1 VPVLQLPSLPA
12 ASGTLSNAKQTW
24 GTLHG
29 AALSLAIAE
38 AASAAKRFTLLLT
51 ADSQSAERLEQE
63 LRFFAP
69 ELPVLHFPDW
79 ETLPY
84 DLFSPHQDILSQ
96 RIAALYRLPEL
107 VHGILVVPITTA
119 LHRLAPTNFL
129 LGSSL
134 VLDVG
139 QKLDV
144 EQMRTRLQAS
154 GYRCVDTV
162 YEHGEFAVR
171 GAIIDLFPMGN
182 PQPYRIDLFDDE
194 IETLRTFDPE
204 TQRSITKVESIR
216 LLPAREFPLTKE
228 AITGFRARFRER
240 FDVDFRRCT
249 VYQDLNSG
257 ITPAGIEYYLP
268 LFFEDSATLFDY
280 LPSDTQVFSLPGIE
294 KAAEHFWADVR
305 NRYEERRVDPE
316 RPLLP
321 PAELFVP
328 VEDCFA
334 RLKQWPRVV
343 ASQPAIEPGVGR
355 YNLPVCELPELA
367 IESKANQPLGH
378 LERFLNEFSGRVLFT
393 AESAGRREVLL
404 ELLARLQLRPQ
415 AVDNWEDFVTGNARL
430 AICIAPLDDG
440 LQLTEPALALIA
452 ESPLFGQRVM
462 QRRRREKR
470 SESHDA
476 VIKNLTEL
484 REGAPV
490 VHIDHGVGR
499 YLGLVTLEIDNQAA
513 EFLALMY
520 AEEAKLYV
528 PVASLHL
535 IARYTGSDDAL
546 APLHRLG
553 SEIWQKAK
561 RKAAEQVR
569 DVAAELL
576 DIYARRAAREGYAFS
591 DPMADYA
598 TFSAG
603 FAFEETPDQQTTIDA
618 VKADML
624 SGKPMDRL
632 VCGDVGFGKTEV
644 AMRAAF
650 IAVHSGKQVAILVP
664 TTLLA
669 QQHYNSFRD
678 RFADWPVTVEVMS
691 RFKSTKEVNAAV
703 AQLAEGKI
711 DIVIG
716 THKLLQDDVK
726 IKNLGLVI
734 IDEEHRFGVRQKEQM
749 KALRSEVDILTLTAT
764 PIPRTLN
771 MAVSGM
777 RDLSIIAT
785 PPARRLSVRTFVM
798 EANKPVIKE
807 ALLRELLRGG
817 QVYYLHNDVKTI
829 EKCAADLAELVPEAR
844 IGIGHGQLGEREL
857 EQVMSDFYHKR
868 FNVLIASTII
878 ETGIDV
884 PSANTIIIERADKF
898 GLAQL
903 HQLRGRVGR
912 SHHQAY
918 AYLLTPPRKQMTADA
933 EKRLEAIANTQDLGA
948 GFLLA
953 TNDLEIRGAGELLGD
968 GQSGQIQAV
977 GFTLY
982 MEMLERAVKSI
993 RKGEQPNLDQPL
1005 GGGPEINLR
1014 VPALIPD
1021 AYLPD
1026 VHTRL
1031 ILYKRIASA
1040 VDEDG
1045 LKELQVEM
1053 IDRFGLLPEPAKNLV
1068 RLTLLK
1074 LQADKLGIKKI
1085 DAGPQGG
1092 RIEFANDTCVE
1103 PITLIKLIQSQ
1114 PTRYKFEGATQFK
1127 FQIPMERPEERFN
1140 ILESLLERL
1149 TPPNTPAKKD

>member
-1 VPVLQLPSLPA
+1 LRLPPLPA
-12 ASGTLSNAKQTW
+12 ASGKQHW
-24 GTLHG
+24 GNLPG

-38 AASAAKRFTLLLT
+38 AASNAKRFTLLLT
-51 ADSQSAERLEQE
+51 ADSQSAERLQE
-63 LRFFAP
+63 ELAFFAP
-69 ELPVLHFPDW
+69 DLPVLHFPDW

-84 DLFSPHQDILSQ
+84 DLFSPHQDIVSQ
-96 RIAALYRLPEL
+96 RIATLYQLPEL
-107 VHGILVVPITTA
+107 SHGVLVVPITTA
-119 LHRLAPTNFL
+119 LHRLAPKRFL

-144 EQMRTRLQAS
+144 EQMRLRLEAA

-171 GAIIDLFPMGN
+171 GALIDLFPMGSAL
-182 PQPYRIDLFDDE
+182 PYRIDLFDDE

-204 TQRSITKVESIR
+204 NQRSIDKVESIR
-216 LLPAREFPLTKE
+216 LLPAREFPLKKE
-228 AITGFRARFRER
+228 AVTGFRARFRER
-240 FDVDFRRCT
+240 FDVDFRRCPI
-249 VYQDLNSG
+249 YQDLSTG

-268 LFFEDSATLFDY
+268 LFYEETATLFDY
-280 LPSDTQVFSLPGIE
+280 LPEDSQVFSLPGIE
-294 KAAEHFWADVR
+294 QAAEQFWNDVR

-321 PAELFVP
+321 PAELFMP

-334 RLKQWPRVV
+334 RLKLWPRVV
-343 ASQPAIEPGVGR
+343 ASQQDVEPGIGR
-355 YNLPVCELPELA
+355 ERFPAQPLPELA
-367 IESKANQPLGH
+367 IESKASEPLGK
-378 LERFLNEFSGRVLFT
+378 LRQFLDGFPGRVLFT

-404 ELLARLQLRPQ
+404 ELLARLKLRPQ
-415 AVDNWEDFVTGNARL
+415 EVEGWGGFLASEERL
-430 AICIAPLDDG
+430 AIAIAPLDEG
-440 LQLTEPALALIA
+440 LLLDEVALVA

-462 QRRRREKR
+462 QRRRREKSR
-470 SESHDA
+470 DGGDN

-499 YLGLVTLEIDNQAA
+499 YQGLVTLEIEGQAQ
-513 EFLALMY
+513 EFLLLQY
-520 AEEAKLYV
+520 ADEAKLYV

-546 APLHRLG
+546 APLHKLG
-553 SEIWQKAK
+553 SETWQKAK

-576 DIYARRAAREGYAFS
+576 DIYARRAARQGYAFK
-591 DPMADYA
+591 DPQVDYE
-598 TFSAG
+598 TFAAG
-603 FAFEETPDQQTTIDA
+603 FPFEETPDQQAAIDA
-618 VKADML
+618 VREDLL
-624 SGKPMDRL
+624 SAKPMDRL

-650 IAVHSGKQVAILVP
+650 IAVHGGKQVAVLVP

-678 RFADWPVTVEVMS
+678 RFADWPVRVEVMS
-691 RFKSTKEVNAAV
+691 RFKSAKEVQNAITE
-703 AQLAEGKI
+703 LADGKI
-711 DIVIG
+711 DILIG

-726 IKNLGLVI
+726 FSNLGLVI
-734 IDEEHRFGVRQKEQM
+734 IDEEHRFGVRQKEQL

-771 MAVSGM
+771 MSIAGM

-798 EANKPVIKE
+798 EANNPTIKE

-829 EKCAADLAELVPEAR
+829 EKCAADLQALVPEAR
-844 IGIGHGQLGEREL
+844 IAIGHGQMRERDL

-868 FNVLIASTII
+868 FNVLVASTII

-918 AYLLTPPRKQMTADA
+918 AYLLTPPRKAMTDDA
-933 EKRLEAIANTQDLGA
+933 QKRLEAIANAQDLGA
-948 GFLLA
+948 GFVLA
-953 TNDLEIRGAGELLGD
+953 THDLEIRGAGELLGE

-982 MEMLERAVKSI
+982 MEMLERAVKAI
-993 RKGEQPNLDQPL
+993 RKGEQPNLEQPL

-1014 VPALIPD
+1014 LPALIPED
-1021 AYLPD
+1021 YLPD
-1026 VHTRL
+1026 VHARL
-1031 ILYKRIASA
+1031 ILYKRIANA
-1040 VDEDG
+1040 ADEDG

-1053 IDRFGLLPEPAKNLV
+1053 IDRFGLLPEPTKNLV

-1074 LQADKLGIKKI
+1074 LQAEKLGITKI

-1092 RIEFANDTCVE
+1092 RIEFSADTSVD
-1103 PITLIKLIQSQ
+1103 PMVLIKLIQSQ
-1114 PTRYKFEGATQFK
+1114 PNRYKFEGATLFK
-1127 FQIPMERPEERFN
+1127 FQVPMERPEERFN
-1140 ILESLLERL
+1140 TLEALLERL
-1149 TPPNTPAKKD
+1149 APNEQGS

>member
-1 VPVLQLPSLPA
+1 MSVLRLPSLPA
-12 ASGTLSNAKQTW
+12 AAGKQHW
-24 GTLHG
+24 GNLPG

-38 AASAAKRFTLLLT
+38 AASAANRFTLLLT

-63 LRFFAP
+63 LSFFAP
-69 ELPVLHFPDW
+69 DLPVLHFPDW

-84 DLFSPHQDILSQ
+84 DLFSPHQDIISQ
-96 RIAALYRLPEL
+96 RISALYRLPEL
-107 VHGILVVPITTA
+107 KHGVLVVPITTA
-119 LHRLAPTNFL
+119 LHRLAPTRFL

-139 QKLDV
+139 QTLDV
-144 EQMRTRLQAS
+144 NEMRSRLEAT

-171 GAIIDLFPMGN
+171 GALIDLFPMGSK
-182 PQPYRIDLFDDE
+182 QPYRIDLFDDE

-204 TQRSITKVESIR
+204 TQRSIDKVESIK
-216 LLPAREFPLTKE
+216 LLPAREFPLEKKAVTD
-228 AITGFRARFRER
+228 FRGRFRER
-240 FDVDFRRCT
+240 FDVDFRRCPI
-249 VYQDLNSG
+249 YQDLSTG
-257 ITPAGIEYYLP
+257 ITPAGIEYYIP
-268 LFFEDSATLFDY
+268 LFFEETATLFDY
-280 LPSDTQVFSLPGIE
+280 LPQDTQVFSLPGIE
-294 KAAEHFWADVR
+294 KAAEQFWNDAR

-321 PAELFVP
+321 PADIFLP

-334 RLKQWPRVV
+334 RLKNWPRVV
-343 ASQPAIEPGVGR
+343 VSQDDIEDGVGR
-355 YNLPVCELPELA
+355 LRFNAQPLPDLA
-367 IESKANQPLGH
+367 IQAKASEPLAALRGFI
-378 LERFLNEFSGRVLFT
+378 EEYQGRILFC

-404 ELLARLQLRPQ
+404 ELLARLKLKPRE
-415 AVDNWEDFVTGNARL
+415 VDGWTQFIAGKERL
-430 AICIAPLDDG
+430 GITIAPLDEG
-440 LQLTEPALALIA
+440 LQLEDVALIA

-462 QRRRREKR
+462 QRRRREKTR
-470 SESHDA
+470 DA
-476 VIKNLTEL
+476 GENVIKNLTEL
-484 REGAPV
+484 REGSPV

-499 YLGLVTLEIDNQAA
+499 YQGLITLEIDGQNA
-513 EFLALMY
+513 EFLSLQY

-528 PVASLHL
+528 PVANLHL

-576 DIYARRAAREGYAFS
+576 DIYARRAAREGYAFA
-591 DPMADYA
+591 DPQMDYA

-603 FAFEETPDQQTTIDA
+603 FPFEETPDQQTAIDA
-618 VKADML
+618 VRDDML
-624 SGKPMDRL
+624 APKPMDRL

-650 IAVHSGKQVAILVP
+650 IAVHGGKQVAILVP

-678 RFADWPVTVEVMS
+678 RFADWPVKVEVMS
-691 RFKSTKEVNAAV
+691 RFKSAKEVSEAM
-703 AQLAEGKI
+703 QKLAEGKV

-726 IKNLGLVI
+726 FNNLGLVI
-734 IDEEHRFGVRQKEQM
+734 IDEEHRFGVRQKEQL

-771 MAVSGM
+771 MAVAGM

-798 EANKPVIKE
+798 EQQNTVIKE

-844 IGIGHGQLGEREL
+844 IGIGHGQMREREL
-857 EQVMSDFYHKR
+857 EQVMGDFYHKR

-918 AYLLTPPRKQMTADA
+918 AYLLTPPRKQLTDDA
-933 EKRLEAIANTQDLGA
+933 QKRLEAIANAQDLGA
-948 GFLLA
+948 GFVLA
-953 TNDLEIRGAGELLGD
+953 THDLEIRGAGELLGD

-982 MEMLERAVKSI
+982 MEMLERAVKAI

-1014 VPALIPD
+1014 VAALIPD
-1021 AYLPD
+1021 DYLPD
-1026 VHTRL
+1026 VHARL

-1053 IDRFGLLPEPAKNLV
+1053 IDRFGLLPEPTKNLV
-1068 RLTLLK
+1068 RITLLK
-1074 LQADKLGIKKI
+1074 LKAEALGIKKL

-1092 RIEFANDTCVE
+1092 RIEFAADTCVD
-1103 PITLIKLIQSQ
+1103 PLTLIKLIQGQ
-1114 PTRYKFEGATQFK
+1114 PKRYKFEGATLFR
-1127 FQIPMERPEERFN
+1127 FQVPMERPEERFN
-1140 ILESLLERL
+1140 TLEALFERL
-1149 TPPNTPAKKD
+1149 TPSS

>member
-1 VPVLQLPSLPA
+1 MSVLRLPPLPA
-12 ASGTLSNAKQTW
+12 ASGKQHW
-24 GTLHG
+24 GNLPG
-29 AALSLAIAE
+29 AALSLAVAE
-38 AASAAKRFTLLLT
+38 AASNAKRFTLLLT
-51 ADSQSAERLEQE
+51 ADSQSAERLQE
-63 LRFFAP
+63 ELAFFAP

-84 DLFSPHQDILSQ
+84 DLFSPHQDIVSQ
-96 RIAALYRLPEL
+96 RIATLYQLPEL
-107 VHGILVVPITTA
+107 SHGVLVVPITTA
-119 LHRLAPTNFL
+119 LHRLAPKRFL

-134 VLDVG
+134 VLDVE

-144 EQMRTRLQAS
+144 EQMRLRLEAA

-171 GAIIDLFPMGN
+171 GALIDLFPMGSAL
-182 PQPYRIDLFDDE
+182 PYRIDLFDDE

-204 TQRSITKVESIR
+204 NQRSIDKVESIR
-216 LLPAREFPLTKE
+216 LLPAREFPLKKE
-228 AITGFRARFRER
+228 AVTGFRARFRER
-240 FDVDFRRCT
+240 FDVDFRRCPI
-249 VYQDLNSG
+249 YQDLSTG

-268 LFFEDSATLFDY
+268 LFYEETATLFDY
-280 LPSDTQVFSLPGIE
+280 LPEDSQVFSLPGIE
-294 KAAEHFWADVR
+294 QAAEQFWNDVR

-321 PAELFVP
+321 PAELFMP

-334 RLKQWPRVV
+334 RLKLWPRVV
-343 ASQPAIEPGVGR
+343 ASQQDVEPGIGR
-355 YNLPVCELPELA
+355 ERFPAQPLPELA
-367 IESKANQPLGH
+367 IESKASEPLGK
-378 LERFLNEFSGRVLFT
+378 LRQFLDGFPGRVLFT

-404 ELLARLQLRPQ
+404 ELLARLKLRPQ
-415 AVDNWEDFVTGNARL
+415 EVEGWGGFLASEERL
-430 AICIAPLDDG
+430 AIAIAPLDEG
-440 LQLTEPALALIA
+440 LLLDEVALVA

-462 QRRRREKR
+462 QRRRREKSR
-470 SESHDA
+470 DGGDN

-499 YLGLVTLEIDNQAA
+499 YQGLVTLEIEGQAQ
-513 EFLALMY
+513 EFLLLQY
-520 AEEAKLYV
+520 ADEAKLYV

-546 APLHRLG
+546 APLHKLG
-553 SEIWQKAK
+553 SETWQKAK

-576 DIYARRAAREGYAFS
+576 DIYARRAARQGYAFK
-591 DPMADYA
+591 DPQVDYE
-598 TFSAG
+598 TFAAG
-603 FAFEETPDQQTTIDA
+603 FPFEETPDQQAAIDA
-618 VKADML
+618 VREDLL
-624 SGKPMDRL
+624 SAKPMDRL

-650 IAVHSGKQVAILVP
+650 IAVHGGKQVGVLVP

-678 RFADWPVTVEVMS
+678 RFADWPVRVEVMS
-691 RFKSTKEVNAAV
+691 RFKSAKEVQNAITE
-703 AQLAEGKI
+703 LADGKI
-711 DIVIG
+711 DILIG

-726 IKNLGLVI
+726 FSNLGLVI
-734 IDEEHRFGVRQKEQM
+734 IDEEHRFGVRQKEQL

-771 MAVSGM
+771 MSIAGM

-798 EANKPVIKE
+798 EANNPTIKE

-829 EKCAADLAELVPEAR
+829 EKCASDLQTLVPEAR
-844 IGIGHGQLGEREL
+844 IAIGHGQMREREL

-868 FNVLIASTII
+868 FNVLVASTII

-918 AYLLTPPRKQMTADA
+918 AYLLTPPRKAMTDDA
-933 EKRLEAIANTQDLGA
+933 QKRLEAIANAQDLGA
-948 GFLLA
+948 GFVLA
-953 TNDLEIRGAGELLGD
+953 THDLEIRGAGELLGE

-982 MEMLERAVKSI
+982 MEMLERAVKAI
-993 RKGEQPNLDQPL
+993 RKGEQPNLEQPL

-1014 VPALIPD
+1014 LPALIPED
-1021 AYLPD
+1021 YLPD
-1026 VHTRL
+1026 VHARL
-1031 ILYKRIASA
+1031 ILYKRIANA
-1040 VDEDG
+1040 ADEDG

-1053 IDRFGLLPEPAKNLV
+1053 IDRFGLLPEPTKNLV

-1074 LQADKLGIKKI
+1074 LQAEKLGITKI

-1092 RIEFANDTCVE
+1092 RIEFSADTSVD
-1103 PITLIKLIQSQ
+1103 PMVLIKLIQSQ
-1114 PTRYKFEGATQFK
+1114 PNRYKFEGATLFK
-1127 FQIPMERPEERFN
+1127 FQVPMERPEERFN
-1140 ILESLLERL
+1140 TLEALLERL
-1149 TPPNTPAKKD
+1149 APNEQGS

>member
-1 VPVLQLPSLPA
+1 MPVLRLPILPA
-12 ASGTLSNAKQTW
+12 AAGKQHW
-24 GTLHG
+24 GNLPG

-63 LRFFAP
+63 LKFFAP
-69 ELPVLHFPDW
+69 DLPVLHFPDW

-84 DLFSPHQDILSQ
+84 DLFSPHQDIISQ
-96 RIAALYRLPEL
+96 RIASLYRLPEL
-107 VHGILVVPITTA
+107 VHGVLVVPITTA
-119 LHRLAPTNFL
+119 LHRLAPTSFL

-144 EQMRTRLQAS
+144 DAMRTRLEAS
-154 GYRCVDTV
+154 GYRYVDTV
-162 YEHGEFAVR
+162 YEHGEFTVR
-171 GAIIDLFPMGN
+171 GALIDLFPMGSKL
-182 PQPYRIDLFDDE
+182 PYRIDLFDDE
-194 IETLRTFDPE
+194 IETLRTFEPE
-204 TQRSITKVESIR
+204 TQRSIDKVDSVR
-216 LLPAREFPLTKE
+216 LLPAKEFPLQKE
-228 AITGFRARFRER
+228 AVTRFKARFRER
-240 FDVDFRRCT
+240 FDVDFRRSPIF
-249 VYQDLNSG
+249 QDLNSG
-257 ITPAGIEYYLP
+257 ITPAGIEYYIP
-268 LFFEDSATLFDY
+268 LFFEETSTLFDY
-280 LPSDTQVFSLPGIE
+280 LPQDTQVFSMPGIE
-294 KAAEHFWADVR
+294 AAAETFWKDVR

-321 PAELFVP
+321 PAELFLP
-328 VEDCFA
+328 VDDCFA
-334 RLKQWPRVV
+334 RLKNWPRVV
-343 ASQPAIEPGVGR
+343 ASQDDVESGVGR
-355 YNLPVCELPELA
+355 ERFPAQVLPDLA
-367 IESKANQPLGH
+367 IEAKANQPLAA
-378 LERFLNEFSGRVLFT
+378 LSKFLGEFPGRVLFT

-404 ELLARLQLRPQ
+404 ELLERLKLRPKTLDSWQ
-415 AVDNWEDFVTGNARL
+415 EFVDSKERL
-430 AICIAPLDDG
+430 AITIGPLDEG
-440 LQLTEPALALIA
+440 LVLEEPALALVA

-462 QRRRREKR
+462 QRRRRDKR
-470 SESHDA
+470 ADSHASDA
-476 VIKNLTEL
+476 VIKNLAEL

-499 YLGLVTLEIDNQAA
+499 YLGLATLEVENQVA
-513 EFLALMY
+513 EFLMLAY

-528 PVASLHL
+528 PVANLHL
-535 IARYTGSDDAL
+535 IARYTGSDDEL

-553 SEIWQKAK
+553 SEAWQKAK

-576 DIYARRAAREGYAFS
+576 DIYARRAAREGYAFA
-591 DPMADYA
+591 DPKLDYD

-603 FAFEETPDQQTTIDA
+603 FPFEETPDQQTTIEA
-618 VKADML
+618 VRADML
-624 SGKPMDRL
+624 APKPMDRL

-650 IAVHSGKQVAILVP
+650 IAVHGGRQVAILVP

-691 RFKSTKEVNAAV
+691 RFKSAKEINAAV
-703 AQLAEGKI
+703 ADLAEGKI

-734 IDEEHRFGVRQKEQM
+734 IDEEHRFGVRQKEQL

-771 MAVSGM
+771 MAVAGM

-798 EANKPVIKE
+798 EQNKPTVKE

-829 EKCAADLAELVPEAR
+829 EKCAADLVELVPEAR
-844 IGIGHGQLGEREL
+844 IGIGHGQMHERDL

-918 AYLLTPPRKQMTADA
+918 AYLLTPPRKQITPDA

-948 GFLLA
+948 GFVLA

-1005 GGGPEINLR
+1005 GGGPEVNLR
-1014 VPALIPD
+1014 VPGLIPE

-1031 ILYKRIASA
+1031 ILYKRIANA
-1040 VDEDG
+1040 ADEEG
-1045 LKELQVEM
+1045 LKDLQVEM
-1053 IDRFGLLPEPAKNLV
+1053 IDRFGLLPEPTKNLV
-1068 RLTLLK
+1068 RLTSLK
-1074 LQADKLGIKKI
+1074 LKAEQLGIKKV

-1092 RIEFANDTCVE
+1092 RIEFAAETPVD
-1103 PITLIKLIQSQ
+1103 PLTLIKLIQSQ
-1114 PTRYKFEGATQFK
+1114 PKRYKFEGATLFK
-1127 FQIPMERPEERFN
+1127 FMVPMERPEERFAT
-1140 ILESLLERL
+1140 LEALFERL
-1149 TPPNTPAKKD
+1149 TPPPSKKSA

>member
-1 VPVLQLPSLPA
+1 MSVLRLPPLPSAAGKQQWGNLP
-12 ASGTLSNAKQTW
+12 
-24 GTLHG
+24 G

-38 AASAAKRFTLLLT
+38 AASTGKRFTLLLT
-51 ADSQSAERLEQE
+51 ADSQTAERLEQE
-63 LRFFAP
+63 LAFFAP
-69 ELPVLHFPDW
+69 DLDVLHFPDW

-84 DLFSPHQDILSQ
+84 DLFSPHQDIISQ
-96 RIAALYRLPEL
+96 RVDTLYRLPG
-107 VHGILVVPITTA
+107 VKRGVLVVPITTA
-119 LHRLAPTNFL
+119 LHRLAPTRFL

-144 EQMRTRLQAS
+144 EQMRLRLEAA

-171 GAIIDLFPMGN
+171 GALIDLFPMGSD
-182 PQPYRIDLFDDE
+182 QPYRIDLFDDE

-204 TQRSITKVESIR
+204 TQRSVDKVASIR
-216 LLPAREFPLTKE
+216 LLPAREFPLDKKAVTD
-228 AITGFRARFRER
+228 FRGRFRER
-240 FDVDFRRCT
+240 FDVDFRRCPI
-249 VYQDLNSG
+249 YQDLTSG

-268 LFFEDSATLFDY
+268 LFFEESATLFDY

-294 KAAEHFWADVR
+294 QAAEQFWTDVR

-316 RPLLP
+316 RPLVP
-321 PAELFVP
+321 PTEVFLP

-334 RLKQWPRVV
+334 RLKGSPRLVL
-343 ASQPAIEPGVGR
+343 SQEDIEPGVGR
-355 YNLPVCELPELA
+355 ERFSARALPDLA
-367 IESKANQPLGH
+367 IQAKATEPLAA
-378 LERFLNEFSGRVLFT
+378 LRRFLEEFPGRVLFS

-404 ELLARLQLRPQ
+404 EMLARLKLRPQ
-415 AVDNWEDFVTGNARL
+415 EVEGWPAFVASAERL
-430 AICIAPLDDG
+430 AITIAPLDEG
-440 LQLTEPALALIA
+440 LLLDDPGLALIA

-462 QRRRREKR
+462 QRRRRERR
-470 SESHDA
+470 SDA
-476 VIKNLTEL
+476 GDNVIKNLAEL

-499 YLGLVTLEIDNQAA
+499 YLGLITLEIDGQAA
-513 EFLALMY
+513 EFLALQY

-553 SEIWQKAK
+553 SETWQKAK

-576 DIYARRAAREGYAFS
+576 DIYARRAAREGYAFK
-591 DPMADYA
+591 DPKADYA

-603 FAFEETPDQQTTIDA
+603 FPFEETPDQQTAIEA
-618 VKADML
+618 VLADML
-624 SGKPMDRL
+624 APKPMDRL

-650 IAVHSGKQVAILVP
+650 VAVHSGRQVAVLVP

-691 RFKSTKEVNAAV
+691 RFKSAKEVEGAAQ
-703 AQLAEGKI
+703 QLAEGKI
-711 DIVIG
+711 DVIIG
-716 THKLLQDDVK
+716 THKLLQDDVRF
-726 IKNLGLVI
+726 KNLGLAI
-734 IDEEHRFGVRQKEQM
+734 IDEEHRFGVRQKEQL
-749 KALRSEVDILTLTAT
+749 KSLRSEVDILTLTAT

-771 MAVSGM
+771 MAVAGM

-798 EANKPVIKE
+798 ERQTTAIKE

-817 QVYYLHNDVKTI
+817 QVYYLHNEVATI
-829 EKCAADLAELVPEAR
+829 EKCAAELAELVPEAR
-844 IGIGHGQLGEREL
+844 IAVGHGQMREREL

-868 FNVLIASTII
+868 FNVLVASTII

-884 PSANTIIIERADKF
+884 PSANTIVIERADKF

-918 AYLLTPPRKQMTADA
+918 AYLLTPPRKQMTDDA
-933 EKRLEAIANTQDLGA
+933 QKRLEAIANAQDLGA
-948 GFLLA
+948 GFVLA
-953 TNDLEIRGAGELLGD
+953 THDLEIRGAGELLGD

-982 MEMLERAVKSI
+982 MEMLERAVKAI
-993 RKGEQPNLDQPL
+993 RKGEQPNLEQPL

-1014 VPALIPD
+1014 VPALIPED
-1021 AYLPD
+1021 YLPD
-1026 VHTRL
+1026 VHARL

-1040 VDEDG
+1040 ADEDG

-1053 IDRFGLLPEPAKNLV
+1053 IDRFGLLPEPTKHLV
-1068 RLTLLK
+1068 RMTLLK
-1074 LQADKLGIKKI
+1074 LQAEKLGIKKV

-1092 RIEFANDTCVE
+1092 RIEFDATTCVD
-1103 PITLIKLIQSQ
+1103 PLVLIKLIQGQ
-1114 PTRYKFEGATQFK
+1114 PKRYKFEGATLFK
-1127 FQIPMERPEERFN
+1127 FQVPMERPEERFN
-1140 ILESLLERL
+1140 TLEALFERL
-1149 TPPNTPAKKD
+1149 TPQ

>member
-1 VPVLQLPSLPA
+1 MSVLRLPPLPA
-12 ASGTLSNAKQTW
+12 ASGKQHW
-24 GTLHG
+24 GNLPG

-38 AASAAKRFTLLLT
+38 AASNAKRFTLLLT
-51 ADSQSAERLEQE
+51 ADSQSAERLQE
-63 LRFFAP
+63 ELAFFAP
-69 ELPVLHFPDW
+69 GLPVLHFPDW

-84 DLFSPHQDILSQ
+84 DIFSPHQDIVSQ
-96 RIAALYRLPEL
+96 RISALYQLPEL
-107 VHGILVVPITTA
+107 SHGVLVVPITTA
-119 LHRLAPTNFL
+119 LHRLAPKRFL

-134 VLDVG
+134 VLGVG

-144 EQMRTRLQAS
+144 EQMRLRLEAA

-171 GAIIDLFPMGN
+171 GALIDLFPMGSRL
-182 PQPYRIDLFDDE
+182 PYRIDLFDDE

-204 TQRSITKVESIR
+204 NQRSIDKVESIR
-216 LLPAREFPLTKE
+216 LLPAREFPLKKE
-228 AITGFRARFRER
+228 AVTGFRARFRER
-240 FDVDFRRCT
+240 FDVDFRRCPI
-249 VYQDLNSG
+249 YQDLSTG

-268 LFFEDSATLFDY
+268 LFYEETATLFDY
-280 LPSDTQVFSLPGIE
+280 LPEDSQVFSLPGIE
-294 KAAEHFWADVR
+294 QAAEQFWNDVR

-321 PAELFVP
+321 PAELFMP

-334 RLKQWPRVV
+334 RLKLWPRVV
-343 ASQPAIEPGVGR
+343 ASQQDVEPGIGR
-355 YNLPVCELPELA
+355 ERFSAQALPELA
-367 IESKANQPLGH
+367 IESKANEPLGKLRQF
-378 LERFLNEFSGRVLFT
+378 LESYPGRVLFT

-404 ELLARLQLRPQ
+404 ELLARLKLRPQ
-415 AVDNWEDFVTGNARL
+415 EVDGWPGFLASDERL
-430 AICIAPLDDG
+430 AITIAPLDEG
-440 LQLTEPALALIA
+440 LQLDDVALVA

-462 QRRRREKR
+462 QRRRREKGR
-470 SESHDA
+470 DA
-476 VIKNLTEL
+476 GENVIKNLTEL
-484 REGAPV
+484 REGSPV

-499 YLGLVTLEIDNQAA
+499 YQGLVTLEIEGQAQ
-513 EFLALMY
+513 EFLLLQY
-520 AEEAKLYV
+520 AEDAKLYV

-553 SEIWQKAK
+553 SETWQKAK

-576 DIYARRAAREGYAFS
+576 DIYARRAAREGYAFK
-591 DPMADYA
+591 DPQVDYE
-598 TFSAG
+598 TFAAG
-603 FAFEETPDQQTTIDA
+603 FPFEETPDQQAAIDA
-618 VKADML
+618 VREDLL
-624 SGKPMDRL
+624 SAKPMDRL

-650 IAVHSGKQVAILVP
+650 IAVHGGRQVGVLVP

-678 RFADWPVTVEVMS
+678 RFADWPVRVEVMS
-691 RFKSTKEVNAAV
+691 RFKSAKEVQNAIAE
-703 AQLAEGKI
+703 LAEGKI
-711 DIVIG
+711 DILIG

-726 IKNLGLVI
+726 FSNLGLVI
-734 IDEEHRFGVRQKEQM
+734 IDEEHRFGVRQKEQL

-771 MAVSGM
+771 MSIAGM

-798 EANKPVIKE
+798 EQQNTVIKE

-829 EKCAADLAELVPEAR
+829 EKCAADLQALVPEAR
-844 IGIGHGQLGEREL
+844 VAIGHGQMRERDL

-868 FNVLIASTII
+868 FNVLVASTII

-918 AYLLTPPRKQMTADA
+918 AYLLTPTRKAMTDDA
-933 EKRLEAIANTQDLGA
+933 QKRLEAIANAQDLGA
-948 GFLLA
+948 GFVLA
-953 TNDLEIRGAGELLGD
+953 THDLEIRGAGELLGE

-982 MEMLERAVKSI
+982 MEMLERAVKAI
-993 RKGEQPNLDQPL
+993 RKGEQPNLEQPL

-1014 VPALIPD
+1014 LPALIPED
-1021 AYLPD
+1021 YLPD
-1026 VHTRL
+1026 VHARL
-1031 ILYKRIASA
+1031 ILYKRIANA
-1040 VDEDG
+1040 ADEDG

-1053 IDRFGLLPEPAKNLV
+1053 IDRFGLLPEPTKNLV

-1074 LQADKLGIKKI
+1074 LQAEKLGITKI

-1092 RIEFANDTCVE
+1092 RIEFSADTSVD
-1103 PITLIKLIQSQ
+1103 PMVLIKLIQSQ
-1114 PTRYKFEGATQFK
+1114 PKRYKFEGATLFK
-1127 FQIPMERPEERFN
+1127 FQVPMERPEERFN
-1140 ILESLLERL
+1140 TLEALLERL
-1149 TPPNTPAKKD
+1149 APSEQGS

>member
-1 VPVLQLPSLPA
+1 VPVLRLPILPA
-12 ASGTLSNAKQTW
+12 AAGKQHW
-24 GTLHG
+24 GNLPG
-29 AALSLAIAE
+29 AAQSLAIAE
-38 AASAAKRFTLLLT
+38 AASVAKRFTLLLT
-51 ADSQSAERLEQE
+51 ADSQRAERLEQE
-63 LRFFAP
+63 LKFFAP
-69 ELPVLHFPDW
+69 ALPVLHFPDW

-84 DLFSPHQDILSQ
+84 DLFSPHQDIISQ
-96 RIAALYRLPEL
+96 RIASLYRLPEL
-107 VHGILVVPITTA
+107 EHGVLVVPITTA
-119 LHRLAPTNFL
+119 LHRLAPTKFL

-144 EQMRTRLQAS
+144 ELMRTRLEAS
-154 GYRCVDTV
+154 GYRYVDTV
-162 YEHGEFAVR
+162 YEHGEFTVR
-171 GAIIDLFPMGN
+171 GALIDLFPMGSKL
-182 PQPYRIDLFDDE
+182 PYRIDLFDDE
-194 IETLRTFDPE
+194 IETLRTFEPE
-204 TQRSITKVESIR
+204 TQRSIDRVDSVR
-216 LLPAREFPLTKE
+216 LLPAKEFPLQKE
-228 AITGFRARFRER
+228 AVTRFKARFRER
-240 FDVDFRRCT
+240 FDVDFRRSPIF
-249 VYQDLNSG
+249 QDLNSG
-257 ITPAGIEYYLP
+257 ITPAGIEYYIP
-268 LFFEDSATLFDY
+268 LFFEETSTLFDY
-280 LPSDTQVFSLPGIE
+280 LPQDTQVFSLPGIE
-294 KAAEHFWADVR
+294 QAAETFWKDVR
-305 NRYEERRVDPE
+305 NRYEERRVDPD

-321 PAELFVP
+321 PDELFLP

-334 RLKQWPRVV
+334 RLKTWPRVV
-343 ASQPAIEPGVGR
+343 TSQDDVETGVGR
-355 YNLPVCELPELA
+355 ERFPAQALPNLA
-367 IESKANQPLGH
+367 IEAKASEPLAA
-378 LERFLNEFSGRVLFT
+378 LSTFLNEFPGRVLFT

-404 ELLARLQLRPQ
+404 ELLERLKLRPKTLDSWQ
-415 AVDNWEDFVTGNARL
+415 EFIDSKERL
-430 AICIAPLDDG
+430 AITIAPLDEG
-440 LQLTEPALALIA
+440 LVLEQPALALVA

-470 SESHDA
+470 ADGHSNDA
-476 VIKNLTEL
+476 VIKNLAEL

-499 YLGLVTLEIDNQAA
+499 YLGLATLEVENQVA
-513 EFLALMY
+513 EFLMLAY
-520 AEEAKLYV
+520 AEDAKLYV
-528 PVASLHL
+528 PVANLHL
-535 IARYTGSDDAL
+535 IARYTGSDDEL

-553 SEIWQKAK
+553 SEAWQKAK

-576 DIYARRAAREGYAFS
+576 DIYARRAAREGYAFA
-591 DPMADYA
+591 DPKLDYE

-603 FAFEETPDQQTTIDA
+603 FPFEETPDQQTTIEA
-618 VKADML
+618 VRHDML
-624 SGKPMDRL
+624 APKPMDRL

-650 IAVHSGKQVAILVP
+650 IAVHGGKQVAILVP

-691 RFKSTKEVNAAV
+691 RFKSAKEINAAV
-703 AQLAEGKI
+703 ADLAEGKI

-734 IDEEHRFGVRQKEQM
+734 IDEEHRFGVRQKEQL

-771 MAVSGM
+771 MAVAGM

-798 EANKPVIKE
+798 EQNKPTVKE

-844 IGIGHGQLGEREL
+844 IGIGHGQMHERDL

-918 AYLLTPPRKQMTADA
+918 AYLLTPPRKQITPDA

-948 GFLLA
+948 GFVLA
-953 TNDLEIRGAGELLGD
+953 TNDLEIRGAGELLGE

-1005 GGGPEINLR
+1005 GGGPEVNLR
-1014 VPALIPD
+1014 VPGLIPED
-1021 AYLPD
+1021 YLPD
-1026 VHTRL
+1026 VHARL
-1031 ILYKRIASA
+1031 ILYKRIANA
-1040 VDEDG
+1040 ADEEG
-1045 LKELQVEM
+1045 LKDLQVEM
-1053 IDRFGLLPEPAKNLV
+1053 IDRFGLLPEPTKNLV
-1068 RLTLLK
+1068 RMTSLK
-1074 LQADKLGIKKI
+1074 LKAEQLGIKKV

-1092 RIEFANDTCVE
+1092 RIEFAADTPVD
-1103 PITLIKLIQSQ
+1103 PLTLIKLIQGQ
-1114 PTRYKFEGATQFK
+1114 PKRYKFEGATLFK
-1127 FQIPMERPEERFN
+1127 FTVPMERPEERFN
-1140 ILESLLERL
+1140 TIEALFERL
-1149 TPPNTPAKKD
+1149 TPQPTKSA

>member
-1 VPVLQLPSLPA
+1 VSVLRLPPLPA
-12 ASGTLSNAKQTW
+12 ASGKQHW
-24 GTLHG
+24 GNLPG

-38 AASAAKRFTLLLT
+38 AANNAERFTLLLT
-51 ADSQSAERLEQE
+51 ADSQSAERLQE
-63 LRFFAP
+63 ELAFFAP

-84 DLFSPHQDILSQ
+84 DLFSPHQDIVSQ
-96 RIAALYRLPEL
+96 RIATLYQLPEL
-107 VHGILVVPITTA
+107 SHGVLVVPITTA
-119 LHRLAPTNFL
+119 LHRLAPKRFL

-144 EQMRTRLQAS
+144 EQMRLRLEAA

-171 GAIIDLFPMGN
+171 GALIDLFPMGSAL
-182 PQPYRIDLFDDE
+182 PYRIDLFDDE

-204 TQRSITKVESIR
+204 NQRSIDKVESIR
-216 LLPAREFPLTKE
+216 LLPAREFPLKKE
-228 AITGFRARFRER
+228 AVTGFRARFRER
-240 FDVDFRRCT
+240 FDVDFRRCPI
-249 VYQDLNSG
+249 YQDLSTG

-268 LFFEDSATLFDY
+268 LFYEETATLFDY
-280 LPSDTQVFSLPGIE
+280 LPEDSQVFSLPGIE
-294 KAAEHFWADVR
+294 QAAEQFWNDVR

-321 PAELFVP
+321 PAELFMP

-334 RLKQWPRVV
+334 RLKLWPRVV
-343 ASQPAIEPGVGR
+343 ASQQDVEPGIGR
-355 YNLPVCELPELA
+355 ERFPAQTLPELA
-367 IESKANQPLGH
+367 IESKASEPLGK
-378 LERFLNEFSGRVLFT
+378 LRQFLDGFPGRVLFT

-404 ELLARLQLRPQ
+404 ELLARLKLRPQ
-415 AVDNWEDFVTGNARL
+415 EVEGWDGFLASEERL
-430 AICIAPLDDG
+430 AIAIAPLDEG
-440 LQLTEPALALIA
+440 LLLDEVALVA

-462 QRRRREKR
+462 QRRRREKSR
-470 SESHDA
+470 DGGDN

-499 YLGLVTLEIDNQAA
+499 YQGLVTLEIEGQAQ
-513 EFLALMY
+513 EFLLLQY
-520 AEEAKLYV
+520 ADEAKLYV
-528 PVASLHL
+528 PVANLHL

-546 APLHRLG
+546 APLHKLG
-553 SEIWQKAK
+553 SETWQKAK

-576 DIYARRAAREGYAFS
+576 DIYARRAARQGYAFK
-591 DPMADYA
+591 DPQVDYE
-598 TFSAG
+598 TFAAG
-603 FAFEETPDQQTTIDA
+603 FPFEETPDQQAAIDA
-618 VKADML
+618 VREDLL
-624 SGKPMDRL
+624 SAKPMDRL

-650 IAVHSGKQVAILVP
+650 IAVHGGKQVAVLVP

-678 RFADWPVTVEVMS
+678 RFADWPVRVEVMS
-691 RFKSTKEVNAAV
+691 RFKSAKEVQNAITE
-703 AQLAEGKI
+703 LAEGKI
-711 DIVIG
+711 DILIG

-726 IKNLGLVI
+726 FNNLGLVI
-734 IDEEHRFGVRQKEQM
+734 IDEEHRFGVRQKEQL

-771 MAVSGM
+771 MSIAGM

-798 EANKPVIKE
+798 EANNPTIKE

-829 EKCAADLAELVPEAR
+829 EKCAADLQALVPEAR
-844 IGIGHGQLGEREL
+844 IAIGHGQMRERDL

-868 FNVLIASTII
+868 FNVLVASTII

-918 AYLLTPPRKQMTADA
+918 AYLLTPPRKAMTDDA
-933 EKRLEAIANTQDLGA
+933 QKRLEAIANAQDLGA
-948 GFLLA
+948 GFVLA
-953 TNDLEIRGAGELLGD
+953 THDLEIRGAGELLGE

-982 MEMLERAVKSI
+982 MEMLERAVKAI
-993 RKGEQPNLDQPL
+993 RKGEQPNLEQPL

-1014 VPALIPD
+1014 LPALIPED
-1021 AYLPD
+1021 YLPD
-1026 VHTRL
+1026 VHARL
-1031 ILYKRIASA
+1031 ILYKRIANA
-1040 VDEDG
+1040 ADEDG

-1053 IDRFGLLPEPAKNLV
+1053 IDRFGLLPEPTKNLV

-1074 LQADKLGIKKI
+1074 LQAEKLGITKI

-1092 RIEFANDTCVE
+1092 RIEFSADTSVD
-1103 PITLIKLIQSQ
+1103 PMVLIKLIQSQ
-1114 PTRYKFEGATQFK
+1114 PNRYKFEGATLFK
-1127 FQIPMERPEERFN
+1127 FQVPMERPEERFN
-1140 ILESLLERL
+1140 TLEALLERL
-1149 TPPNTPAKKD
+1149 APNEQGS

>member
-1 VPVLQLPSLPA
+1 MSVLQLPKLPGA
-12 ASGTLSNAKQTW
+12 AGKQHW
-24 GTLHG
+24 GNLPG
-29 AALSLAIAE
+29 AALSLAVAE

-51 ADSQSAERLEQE
+51 ADSQSAERLQE
-63 LRFFAP
+63 ELAFFAP
-69 ELPVLHFPDW
+69 DLPVLHFPDW

-84 DLFSPHQDILSQ
+84 DVFSPHQDIISQ
-96 RIAALYRLPEL
+96 RIATLYRLPEIK
-107 VHGILVVPITTA
+107 HGVLVVPIATA
-119 LHRLAPTNFL
+119 LHRLAPTRFL
-129 LGSSL
+129 LGSGL
-134 VLDVG
+134 LLDVG

-144 EQMRTRLQAS
+144 EEMRARLEAA

-171 GAIIDLFPMGN
+171 GALIDLFPMGSET
-182 PQPYRIDLFDDE
+182 PYRIDLFDDE

-204 TQRSITKVESIR
+204 TQRSVDKVESIR
-216 LLPAREFPLTKE
+216 LLPAREFPLEKKAVTD
-228 AITGFRARFRER
+228 FRGRFRER
-240 FDVDFRRCT
+240 FDVDYRRCPI
-249 VYQDLNSG
+249 YQDLASG

-268 LFFEDSATLFDY
+268 LFFEETGTLFDY
-280 LPSDTQVFSLPGIE
+280 LPGDTQVFSLPGIE
-294 KAAEHFWADVR
+294 QAAEQFWLDAR
-305 NRYEERRVDPE
+305 TRYEDRRVDPE

-321 PAELFVP
+321 PADIFLP

-334 RLKQWPRVV
+334 RLKHWPRVV
-343 ASQPAIEPGVGR
+343 VSQEDVEVGVGR
-355 YNLPVCELPELA
+355 ERFDARALPDLA
-367 IESKANQPLGH
+367 IQAKASEPLAA
-378 LERFLNEFSGRVLFT
+378 LRRFIEEYPGRVLFC

-404 ELLARLQLRPQ
+404 ELLARLKLKPLEV
-415 AVDNWEDFVTGNARL
+415 ANWHEFTASRERL
-430 AICIAPLDDG
+430 AICIAPLDEG
-440 LQLTEPALALIA
+440 LLLDQIALIA

-462 QRRRREKR
+462 QRRRREKSR
-470 SESHDA
+470 DGGDN

-499 YLGLVTLEIDNQAA
+499 YLGLVTMEFDGQAA

-553 SEIWQKAK
+553 SETWQKAK

-576 DIYARRAAREGYAFS
+576 DIYARRAAREGHAFK
-591 DPMADYA
+591 DPAVDYA

-603 FAFEETPDQQTTIDA
+603 FPFEETPDQQAAIDA
-618 VKADML
+618 VRADML
-624 SGKPMDRL
+624 AGKPMDRL

-650 IAVHSGKQVAILVP
+650 IAVHSGKQVAVLVP

-691 RFKSTKEVNAAV
+691 RFKSAKEVNEAV
-703 AQLAEGKI
+703 AKLAEGKI

-716 THKLLQDDVK
+716 THKLLQDDVRFK
-726 IKNLGLVI
+726 DLGLCI
-734 IDEEHRFGVRQKEQM
+734 IDEEHRFGVRQKEQL

-785 PPARRLSVRTFVM
+785 PPARRLSVRTFVL
-798 EANKPVIKE
+798 EQQDSVIKE

-829 EKCAADLAELVPEAR
+829 EKCAADLQALVPEAR
-844 IGIGHGQLGEREL
+844 VGIGHGQMHEREL
-857 EQVMSDFYHKR
+857 ERVMSDFYHKR
-868 FNVLIASTII
+868 FNVLVASTII

-884 PSANTIIIERADKF
+884 PSANTILIERADKF

-918 AYLLTPPRKQMTADA
+918 AYLLTPPRKGMTEDA
-933 EKRLEAIANTQDLGA
+933 QKRLEAIANAQDLGA
-948 GFLLA
+948 GFVLA
-953 TNDLEIRGAGELLGD
+953 THDLEIRGAGELLGD

-982 MEMLERAVKSI
+982 MEMLERAVKAI
-993 RKGEQPNLDQPL
+993 RKGEQPNLEQPL
-1005 GGGPEINLR
+1005 GGGPEVNLR

-1021 AYLPD
+1021 DYLPD

-1040 VDEDG
+1040 ADEDG

-1053 IDRFGLLPEPAKNLV
+1053 IDRFGLLPEPTKNLM

-1074 LQADKLGIKKI
+1074 LQAEKLGIKKV

-1092 RIEFANDTCVE
+1092 RIEFAADTCVD
-1103 PITLIKLIQSQ
+1103 PLVLIKLIQGQ
-1114 PTRYKFEGATQFK
+1114 PNRYKFEGATLFK
-1127 FQIPMERPEERFN
+1127 FQVPMERPEERFN
-1140 ILESLLERL
+1140 TLEALLERL
-1149 TPPNTPAKKD
+1149 APPSA

>member
-1 VPVLQLPSLPA
+1 VPVLRLPILPA
-12 ASGTLSNAKQTW
+12 AAGKQHW
-24 GTLHG
+24 GNLPG

-51 ADSQSAERLEQE
+51 ADSQSAERMEQE
-63 LRFFAP
+63 LKFFAP
-69 ELPVLHFPDW
+69 NLPVLHFPDW

-84 DLFSPHQDILSQ
+84 DLFSPHQDIISQ
-96 RIAALYRLPEL
+96 RIASLYRLPEL
-107 VHGILVVPITTA
+107 EHGVLVVPITTA
-119 LHRLAPTNFL
+119 LHRLAPTKFL

-144 EQMRTRLQAS
+144 EAMRTRLEAS
-154 GYRCVDTV
+154 GYRYVDTV
-162 YEHGEFAVR
+162 YEHGEFTVR
-171 GAIIDLFPMGN
+171 GALIDLFPMGSKL
-182 PQPYRIDLFDDE
+182 PYRIDLFDDE
-194 IETLRTFDPE
+194 IETLRTFEPE
-204 TQRSITKVESIR
+204 TQRSIDKVDSVR
-216 LLPAREFPLTKE
+216 LLPAKEFPLQKE
-228 AITGFRARFRER
+228 AVTRFKARFRER
-240 FDVDFRRCT
+240 FDVDFRRSPIF
-249 VYQDLNSG
+249 QDLNSG
-257 ITPAGIEYYLP
+257 ITPAGIEYYIP
-268 LFFEDSATLFDY
+268 LFFEETSTLFDY
-280 LPSDTQVFSLPGIE
+280 LPQDTQVFSLPGIE
-294 KAAEHFWADVR
+294 AAAETFWKDVR
-305 NRYEERRVDPE
+305 NRYEERRVDPD

-321 PAELFVP
+321 PAELFLP

-334 RLKQWPRVV
+334 RLKTWPRVV
-343 ASQPAIEPGVGR
+343 ASQDDVDTGIGRERFPAQA
-355 YNLPVCELPELA
+355 LPDLA
-367 IESKANQPLGH
+367 IEAKANQPLAA
-378 LERFLNEFSGRVLFT
+378 LSTFLDEFPGRVLFT

-404 ELLARLQLRPQ
+404 ELLERLKLRPKTLDSWQ
-415 AVDNWEDFVTGNARL
+415 EFVDSKERL
-430 AICIAPLDDG
+430 AITIAPLDEG
-440 LQLTEPALALIA
+440 LVLEQPALALVA

-470 SESHDA
+470 IDGHSSDA
-476 VIKNLTEL
+476 VIKNLAEL

-490 VHIDHGVGR
+490 VHIDHSVGR
-499 YLGLVTLEIDNQAA
+499 YLGLATLEVENQVA
-513 EFLALMY
+513 EFLMLAY
-520 AEEAKLYV
+520 AEDAKLYV
-528 PVASLHL
+528 PVANLHL
-535 IARYTGSDDAL
+535 IARYTGSDDEL

-553 SEIWQKAK
+553 SEAWQRAK

-576 DIYARRAAREGYAFS
+576 DIYARRAAREGYAFA
-591 DPMADYA
+591 DPKLDYE

-603 FAFEETPDQQTTIDA
+603 FPFEETPDQQTTIEA
-618 VKADML
+618 VRADML
-624 SGKPMDRL
+624 APKPMDRL

-650 IAVHSGKQVAILVP
+650 IAVHGGRQVAILVP

-678 RFADWPVTVEVMS
+678 RFADWPVRVEVMS
-691 RFKSTKEVNAAV
+691 RFKSTKEVNAAI
-703 AQLAEGKI
+703 ADLAEGKI

-734 IDEEHRFGVRQKEQM
+734 IDEEHRFGVRQKEQL

-771 MAVSGM
+771 MAVAGM

-798 EANKPVIKE
+798 EQNKPTVKE

-844 IGIGHGQLGEREL
+844 IGIGHGQMHERDL

-918 AYLLTPPRKQMTADA
+918 AYLLTPPRKQITADA

-948 GFLLA
+948 GFVLA
-953 TNDLEIRGAGELLGD
+953 TNDLEIRGAGELLGE

-1005 GGGPEINLR
+1005 GGGPEVNLR
-1014 VPALIPD
+1014 VPGLIPED
-1021 AYLPD
+1021 YLPD
-1026 VHTRL
+1026 VHARL
-1031 ILYKRIASA
+1031 ILYKRIANA
-1040 VDEDG
+1040 ADEEG
-1045 LKELQVEM
+1045 LKDLQVEM
-1053 IDRFGLLPEPAKNLV
+1053 IDRFGLLPEPTKNLV
-1068 RLTLLK
+1068 RMTSLK
-1074 LQADKLGIKKI
+1074 LRAEQLGIKKV

-1092 RIEFANDTCVE
+1092 RIEFAADTPVD
-1103 PITLIKLIQSQ
+1103 PLTLIKLIQGQ
-1114 PTRYKFEGATQFK
+1114 PKRYKFEGATLFK
-1127 FQIPMERPEERFN
+1127 FMVPMERPEERFTT
-1140 ILESLLERL
+1140 IEALFERL
-1149 TPPNTPAKKD
+1149 TPLPSKSA